1 MKSRALLVTVM
12 ALILTTA
19 CNKEEFY
26 GTSVAIEGADSSCGA
41 GTDISSCEA
50 ISGCQVALEDVES
63 VEPVFAACIAN
74 PDTGPEVV
82 ILDPPDNTD
91 PNPTVPPASPVLPD
105 LPAPEVVEEVPTIDE
120 AYANKCANLAE
131 KYFYVKNYSGEG
143 GSKKSKKVKICHQS
157 SKGEHAIIVACPA
170 LKAHRKHADYLG
182 ACKVD

>member
-1 MKSRALLVTVM
+1 MKSRALMVTFL
-12 ALILTTA
+12 ALMLITA
-19 CNKEEFY
+19 CNKEEYY
-26 GTSVAIEGADSSCGA
+26 GTSIAIEGADAACAA

-74 PDTGPEVV
+74 PETGPEVV
-82 ILDPPDNTD
+82 ILDPPDNSD
-91 PNPTVPPASPVLPD
+91 PNP
-105 LPAPEVVEEVPTIDE
+105 PAPPVVEEEPTIDE
-120 AYANKCANLAE
+120 AYANKCENLDD
-131 KYFYVKNYSGEG
+131 KYFYIKNYSVEG
-143 GSKKSKKVKICHQS
+143 KSQKSKKVKICHQT